1 VSRSGGGRGARTP
14 IYLLAGSPHGR
25 SKGADP
31 VLVAALAETG
41 RSHPSVAYIG
51 VASDDD
57 RDFFRFITA
66 YLQRAGAGEV
76 RLAALASARADLAEA
91 RAVIERS
98 DLVFV
103 SGGDVEAGMA
113 HLERHEL
120 IPLLRTLHG
129 AGTPFV
135 GLSAGSIMLARC
147 WVRWSD
153 PDDDATAA
161 IFPCLGLAPIL
172 CDCHAESDDW
182 EELRALLELTRE
194 GIGYGIPAGGALR
207 VDADG
212 TVAALGK
219 PAPRFEWRNGR
230 VAKCKD
236 LTPA

>member
-1 VSRSGGGRGARTP
+1 MSGRPRP
-14 IYLLAGSPHGR
+14 IHLLAGSPHGR
-25 SKGADP
+25 SRGADP

-41 RSHPSVAYIG
+41 RPRPSVAYIG
-51 VASDDD
+51 AASDDD
-57 RDFFRFITA
+57 RDFLRFVTT

-76 RLAALASARADLAEA
+76 RLAALASARANLAEA

-161 IFPCLGLAPIL
+161 IFPCLALAPVL
-172 CDCHAESDDW
+172 CDCHAEADDW

-207 VDADG
+207 VAADG
-212 TVAALGK
+212 AVTALGK
-219 PAPRFEWRNGR
+219 AAYCLERRAGRIER
-230 VAKCKD
+230 VAD